1 MTASPLPGER
11 VPLPEGLTRLSD
23 GSLRADGVDGV
34 AVIGPAAVAASRTVS
49 VEAGLRVLEALGG
62 THLPRVGPTA
72 PTAPATAAGEAL
84 TTASTTARRPGLRP
98 VAAEEAFDA
107 AEVVPGE
114 PGDETTLLRPVA
126 LVTELPHDRDASL
139 TLPGTEDAADTAGAD
154 GAGNADSVGNSVG
167 SADSAGSAAGVVSV
181 AGTADLIGGRSTEA
195 SGGPSQEE
203 DESAPVAE
211 PVSEPASESAAPS
224 LAESSPEIPE
234 TGVWEDPDDSPEPVG
249 EGREDTGADDS
260 DTDTDGIDTFPD
272 YPEPEPGS
280 GRRPRGAH
288 RAPSAPSASSGSRP
302 TADTPTAP
310 DNSKSKQ
317 PQPVRAPQPLEAL
330 PNTEV
335 VSASEAALIAAPPVR
350 ASICPQGHANPPEIR
365 DCLTCS
371 QPLAGVF
378 SYVRRPALATL
389 TLSTGAAVEVAGDV
403 VVGRAPQL
411 QRGGDPH
418 IVALVAVPSP
428 QHMVSRSHLM
438 LTTSGWSILVQ
449 DLGSSNGTVLARP
462 GATPVLLGS
471 GILTPVF
478 MGDLMDI
485 GDGVTLRIDP
495 PAWLR
500 PRSG

>member
-1 MTASPLPGER
+1 MTALSLPGER

-23 GSLRADGVDGV
+23 GSVRVDGADGV
-34 AVIGPAAVAASRTVS
+34 AVISPAAGAASRTVS
-49 VEAGLRVLEALGG
+49 IETGLRVLDALGG
-62 THLPRVGPTA
+62 TYLPRVGPTA
-72 PTAPATAAGEAL
+72 TATP
-84 TTASTTARRPGLRP
+84 
-98 VAAEEAFDA
+98 AAEEATQPA
-107 AEVVPGE
+107 E
-114 PGDETTLLRPVA
+114 PGDETTLLKPVA
-126 LVTELPHDRDASL
+126 LVTELPQDMAPTALEAEGVLGSEADDVPSGADV
-139 TLPGTEDAADTAGAD
+139 PDVAAVGTVAATAGVSEAMGVADVAD
-154 GAGNADSVGNSVG
+154 GRG
-167 SADSAGSAAGVVSV
+167 
-181 AGTADLIGGRSTEA
+181 AGTPAGATGEDPAAEPAA
-195 SGGPSQEE
+195 SSIA
-203 DESAPVAE
+203 ESAPE
-211 PVSEPASESAAPS
+211 M
-224 LAESSPEIPE
+224 LE
-234 TGVWEDPDDSPEPVG
+234 TGVWEDPDDSAG
-249 EGREDTGADDS
+249 SADGSRNGSGTGGSETGDVS
-260 DTDTDGIDTFPD
+260 TFPD

-280 GRRPRGAH
+280 GRRRRGAH
-288 RAPSAPSASSGSRP
+288 RAPSAPTASSAGQP

-371 QPLAGVF
+371 QPLTGMF

-389 TLSTGAAVEVAGDV
+389 TLSTGAAIEVAGDV
-403 VVGRAPQL
+403 VVGRAPQV

-418 IVALVAVPSP
+418 IVALVTVPSP
-428 QHMVSRSHLM
+428 QHMVSRSHLI
-438 LTTSGWSILVQ
+438 LTTSGWSILAQ

-471 GILTPVF
+471 GMPTPVF
-478 MGDLMDI
+478 MGGLMDI

-500 PRSG
+500 PRSD

>member
-1 MTASPLPGER
+1 MTALSLPGER

-23 GSLRADGVDGV
+23 GSVRVDGADGV
-34 AVIGPAAVAASRTVS
+34 AVISPAAGAASRTVS
-49 VEAGLRVLEALGG
+49 IETGLRVLDALGG
-62 THLPRVGPTA
+62 TYLPRVGPTA
-72 PTAPATAAGEAL
+72 TATP
-84 TTASTTARRPGLRP
+84 
-98 VAAEEAFDA
+98 AAEEATQPA
-107 AEVVPGE
+107 E
-114 PGDETTLLRPVA
+114 PGDETTLLKPVA
-126 LVTELPHDRDASL
+126 LVTELPQ
-139 TLPGTEDAADTAGAD
+139 DTAPTALEAEGVRGSETDDVPSGAD
-154 GAGNADSVGNSVG
+154 APDVAAVAVVAATAGVSEASEAMGVADVADGRGAGTP
-167 SADSAGSAAGVVSV
+167 AGATGEDPAAEPAASSV
-181 AGTADLIGGRSTEA
+181 A
-195 SGGPSQEE
+195 
-203 DESAPVAE
+203 ESAPE
-211 PVSEPASESAAPS
+211 M
-224 LAESSPEIPE
+224 LE
-234 TGVWEDPDDSPEPVG
+234 TGVWEDPDDSSG
-249 EGREDTGADDS
+249 SADGSRNDSGTGGSETGDVS
-260 DTDTDGIDTFPD
+260 TFPD

-280 GRRPRGAH
+280 GRRRRGAH
-288 RAPSAPSASSGSRP
+288 RAPSAPTASSAGQP

-371 QPLAGVF
+371 QPLTGMF

-389 TLSTGAAVEVAGDV
+389 TLSTGAAIEVAGDV
-403 VVGRAPQL
+403 VVGRAPQV

-418 IVALVAVPSP
+418 IVALVTVPSP
-428 QHMVSRSHLM
+428 QHMVSRSHLI
-438 LTTSGWSILVQ
+438 LTTSGWSILAQ

-471 GILTPVF
+471 GMPTPVF

>member
-1 MTASPLPGER
+1 
-11 VPLPEGLTRLSD
+11 LPEGLTRLSD
-23 GSLRADGVDGV
+23 GSVRVDGADGV
-34 AVIGPAAVAASRTVS
+34 AVISPAAGAASRTVS
-49 VEAGLRVLEALGG
+49 IETGLRVLDALGG
-62 THLPRVGPTA
+62 TYLPRVGPTA
-72 PTAPATAAGEAL
+72 TATP
-84 TTASTTARRPGLRP
+84 
-98 VAAEEAFDA
+98 AAEEATQPA
-107 AEVVPGE
+107 E
-114 PGDETTLLRPVA
+114 PGDETTLLKPVA
-126 LVTELPHDRDASL
+126 LVTELPQDMAPTALEAEGVLGSEADDVPSGADV
-139 TLPGTEDAADTAGAD
+139 PDVAAVGTVAATAGVSEAMGVADVAD
-154 GAGNADSVGNSVG
+154 GRGAGTP
-167 SADSAGSAAGVVSV
+167 AGATGEDPAAEPAASSV
-181 AGTADLIGGRSTEA
+181 A
-195 SGGPSQEE
+195 
-203 DESAPVAE
+203 ESAPE
-211 PVSEPASESAAPS
+211 M
-224 LAESSPEIPE
+224 LE
-234 TGVWEDPDDSPEPVG
+234 TGVWEDPDDSAG
-249 EGREDTGADDS
+249 SADGSRNGSGTGGSETGDVS
-260 DTDTDGIDTFPD
+260 TFPD

-280 GRRPRGAH
+280 GRRRRGAH
-288 RAPSAPSASSGSRP
+288 RAPSAPTASSAGQP

-371 QPLAGVF
+371 QPLTGMF

-389 TLSTGAAVEVAGDV
+389 TLSTGAAIEVAGDV
-403 VVGRAPQL
+403 VVGRAPQV

-418 IVALVAVPSP
+418 IVALVTVPSP
-428 QHMVSRSHLM
+428 QHMVSRSHLI
-438 LTTSGWSILVQ
+438 LTTSGWSILAQ

-471 GILTPVF
+471 GMPTPVF

-500 PRSG
+500 PRSD

>member
-1 MTASPLPGER
+1 MTALSLPGER

-23 GSLRADGVDGV
+23 GSVRVDGADGV
-34 AVIGPAAVAASRTVS
+34 AVISPAAGAASRTVS
-49 VEAGLRVLEALGG
+49 IETGLRVLDALGG
-62 THLPRVGPTA
+62 TYLPRVGPTA
-72 PTAPATAAGEAL
+72 TATP
-84 TTASTTARRPGLRP
+84 
-98 VAAEEAFDA
+98 AAEEATQPA
-107 AEVVPGE
+107 E
-114 PGDETTLLRPVA
+114 PGDETTLLKPVA
-126 LVTELPHDRDASL
+126 LVTELPQDMAPTALEAEGVLGSEADDVPSGADV
-139 TLPGTEDAADTAGAD
+139 PDVAAVGTVAATAGVSEAMGVADAAAGRGAGTPAGATGED
-154 GAGNADSVGNSVG
+154 P
-167 SADSAGSAAGVVSV
+167 AAEP
-181 AGTADLIGGRSTEA
+181 AA
-195 SGGPSQEE
+195 SSIA
-203 DESAPVAE
+203 ESAPE
-211 PVSEPASESAAPS
+211 M
-224 LAESSPEIPE
+224 LE
-234 TGVWEDPDDSPEPVG
+234 TGVWEDPDDSAG
-249 EGREDTGADDS
+249 SADGSRNGSGTGGSETGDVS
-260 DTDTDGIDTFPD
+260 TFPD

-280 GRRPRGAH
+280 GRRRRGAH
-288 RAPSAPSASSGSRP
+288 RAPSAPTASSAGQP

-371 QPLAGVF
+371 QPLTGMF

-389 TLSTGAAVEVAGDV
+389 TLSTGAAIEVAGDV
-403 VVGRAPQL
+403 VVGRAPQV

-418 IVALVAVPSP
+418 IVALVTVPSP
-428 QHMVSRSHLM
+428 QHMVSRSHLI
-438 LTTSGWSILVQ
+438 LTTSGWSILAQ

-471 GILTPVF
+471 GMPTPVF

-500 PRSG
+500 PRSD

>member
-1 MTASPLPGER
+1 MTALSLPGER

-23 GSLRADGVDGV
+23 GSVRVDGADGV
-34 AVIGPAAVAASRTVS
+34 AVISPAAGAASRTVS
-49 VEAGLRVLEALGG
+49 IETGLRVLDALGG
-62 THLPRVGPTA
+62 TYLPRVGPTA
-72 PTAPATAAGEAL
+72 TATP
-84 TTASTTARRPGLRP
+84 
-98 VAAEEAFDA
+98 AAEEVTQPA
-107 AEVVPGE
+107 E
-114 PGDETTLLRPVA
+114 PGDETTLLKPVA
-126 LVTELPHDRDASL
+126 LVTELPQDMAPTALEAEGVLGSEADDVPSGADV
-139 TLPGTEDAADTAGAD
+139 PDVAAVGTVAATAGVSEAMGVADVAD
-154 GAGNADSVGNSVG
+154 GRG
-167 SADSAGSAAGVVSV
+167 
-181 AGTADLIGGRSTEA
+181 AGTPAGATGEDPAAEPAA
-195 SGGPSQEE
+195 SSIA
-203 DESAPVAE
+203 ESAPE
-211 PVSEPASESAAPS
+211 M
-224 LAESSPEIPE
+224 LE
-234 TGVWEDPDDSPEPVG
+234 TGVWEDPDDSAG
-249 EGREDTGADDS
+249 SADRSRNGSGTGGSETGDVS
-260 DTDTDGIDTFPD
+260 TFPD

-280 GRRPRGAH
+280 GRRRRGAH
-288 RAPSAPSASSGSRP
+288 RAPSAPTASSAGQP

-371 QPLAGVF
+371 QPLTGMF

-389 TLSTGAAVEVAGDV
+389 TLSTGAAIEVAGDV
-403 VVGRAPQL
+403 VVGRAPQV

-418 IVALVAVPSP
+418 IVALVTVPSP
-428 QHMVSRSHLM
+428 QHMVSRSHLI
-438 LTTSGWSILVQ
+438 LTTSGWSILAQ

-471 GILTPVF
+471 GMPTPVF

-500 PRSG
+500 PRSD

>member
-1 MTASPLPGER
+1 MTALSLPGER

-23 GSLRADGVDGV
+23 GSVRVDGADGV
-34 AVIGPAAVAASRTVS
+34 AVISPAAGAASRTVS
-49 VEAGLRVLEALGG
+49 IETGLRVLDALGG
-62 THLPRVGPTA
+62 TYLPRVGPTA
-72 PTAPATAAGEAL
+72 TATP
-84 TTASTTARRPGLRP
+84 
-98 VAAEEAFDA
+98 AAEEATQPA
-107 AEVVPGE
+107 E
-114 PGDETTLLRPVA
+114 PGDETTLLKPVA
-126 LVTELPHDRDASL
+126 LVTELPQ
-139 TLPGTEDAADTAGAD
+139 DTAPTALEAEGVRGAETDDVPSGAD
-154 GAGNADSVGNSVG
+154 APDVAAVAVVAATAGVSEASEAMGVADVADGRGAGTP
-167 SADSAGSAAGVVSV
+167 AGATGEDPAAEPAASSV
-181 AGTADLIGGRSTEA
+181 A
-195 SGGPSQEE
+195 
-203 DESAPVAE
+203 ESAPE
-211 PVSEPASESAAPS
+211 M
-224 LAESSPEIPE
+224 LE
-234 TGVWEDPDDSPEPVG
+234 TGVWEDPDDSSESADG
-249 EGREDTGADDS
+249 SRNDSGTGGSETGDVS
-260 DTDTDGIDTFPD
+260 TFPD

-280 GRRPRGAH
+280 GRRRRGAH
-288 RAPSAPSASSGSRP
+288 RAPSAPTASSAGQP

-371 QPLAGVF
+371 QPLTGMF

-389 TLSTGAAVEVAGDV
+389 TLSTGAAIEVAGDV
-403 VVGRAPQL
+403 VVGRAPQV

-418 IVALVAVPSP
+418 IVALVTVPSP
-428 QHMVSRSHLM
+428 QHMVSRSHLI
-438 LTTSGWSILVQ
+438 LTTSGWSILAQ

-471 GILTPVF
+471 GMPTPVF

-500 PRSG
+500 PRSD

>member
-1 MTASPLPGER
+1 MTALSLPGER

-23 GSLRADGVDGV
+23 GSVRVDGADGV
-34 AVIGPAAVAASRTVS
+34 AVISPAAGAASRTVS
-49 VEAGLRVLEALGG
+49 IETGLRVLDALGG
-62 THLPRVGPTA
+62 TYLPRVGPTA
-72 PTAPATAAGEAL
+72 TATP
-84 TTASTTARRPGLRP
+84 
-98 VAAEEAFDA
+98 AAEEATQPA
-107 AEVVPGE
+107 E
-114 PGDETTLLRPVA
+114 PGDETTLLKPVA
-126 LVTELPHDRDASL
+126 LVTELPQDMAPTALEAEGVLGSEADDVPSGADV
-139 TLPGTEDAADTAGAD
+139 PDVAAVGTVAATAGVSEAMGVADVAD
-154 GAGNADSVGNSVG
+154 GRG
-167 SADSAGSAAGVVSV
+167 
-181 AGTADLIGGRSTEA
+181 AGTPAGATGEDPAAEPAA
-195 SGGPSQEE
+195 SSIA
-203 DESAPVAE
+203 ESAPE
-211 PVSEPASESAAPS
+211 M
-224 LAESSPEIPE
+224 LE
-234 TGVWEDPDDSPEPVG
+234 TGVWEDPDDSAG
-249 EGREDTGADDS
+249 SADGSRNGSGTGGSETGDVS
-260 DTDTDGIDTFPD
+260 TFPD

-280 GRRPRGAH
+280 GRRRRGAH
-288 RAPSAPSASSGSRP
+288 RAPSAPTASSAGQP

-371 QPLAGVF
+371 QPLTGMF

-403 VVGRAPQL
+403 VVGRAPQV
-411 QRGGDPH
+411 QAGGDPH

-428 QHMVSRSHLM
+428 HHMVSRSHLM
-438 LTTSGWSILVQ
+438 LTTSGWSILAQ

-471 GILTPVF
+471 GMPTPVF

-500 PRSG
+500 PRSD

>member
-1 MTASPLPGER
+1 MTALSLPGER

-23 GSLRADGVDGV
+23 GSVRVDGADGV
-34 AVIGPAAVAASRTVS
+34 AVISPAAGAASRTVS
-49 VEAGLRVLEALGG
+49 IETGLRVLDALGG
-62 THLPRVGPTA
+62 TYLPRVGPTA
-72 PTAPATAAGEAL
+72 TATP
-84 TTASTTARRPGLRP
+84 
-98 VAAEEAFDA
+98 AAEEATQPA
-107 AEVVPGE
+107 E
-114 PGDETTLLRPVA
+114 PGDETTLLKPVA
-126 LVTELPHDRDASL
+126 LVTELPQ
-139 TLPGTEDAADTAGAD
+139 DTASTALEAEGVLGSEADDVPSGAD
-154 GAGNADSVGNSVG
+154 APDVAAVGTVAATAGVSEASEAMGVADVADGRGAGTP
-167 SADSAGSAAGVVSV
+167 AGATGEDPAAEPAASSV
-181 AGTADLIGGRSTEA
+181 A
-195 SGGPSQEE
+195 
-203 DESAPVAE
+203 ESAPE
-211 PVSEPASESAAPS
+211 M
-224 LAESSPEIPE
+224 LE
-234 TGVWEDPDDSPEPVG
+234 TGVWEDPDDSSGSADGSRNDSE
-249 EGREDTGADDS
+249 TGGSETGDVS
-260 DTDTDGIDTFPD
+260 TFPD

-280 GRRPRGAH
+280 GRRRRGAH
-288 RAPSAPSASSGSRP
+288 RAPSAPTASSAGQP

-371 QPLAGVF
+371 QPLTGMF

-389 TLSTGAAVEVAGDV
+389 TLSTGAAIEVAGDV
-403 VVGRAPQL
+403 VVGRAPQV

-418 IVALVAVPSP
+418 IVALVTVPSA
-428 QHMVSRSHLM
+428 QHMVSRSHLI
-438 LTTSGWSILVQ
+438 LTTSGWSILAQ

-471 GILTPVF
+471 GMPTPVF

>member
-1 MTASPLPGER
+1 MTALSLPGER

-23 GSLRADGVDGV
+23 GSVRVDGADGV
-34 AVIGPAAVAASRTVS
+34 AVISPAAGAASRTVS
-49 VEAGLRVLEALGG
+49 IETGLRVLDALGG
-62 THLPRVGPTA
+62 TYLPRVGPTA
-72 PTAPATAAGEAL
+72 TATP
-84 TTASTTARRPGLRP
+84 
-98 VAAEEAFDA
+98 AAEEATQPA
-107 AEVVPGE
+107 E
-114 PGDETTLLRPVA
+114 PGDETTLLKPVA
-126 LVTELPHDRDASL
+126 LVTELPQ
-139 TLPGTEDAADTAGAD
+139 DTAPTALEAEGVLGSETDDVPSGAD
-154 GAGNADSVGNSVG
+154 APDVAAVGAVA
-167 SADSAGSAAGVVSV
+167 ATAAGVSEASEAMGVADVADGRGAGTPAGATGEDPAAEPAASSV
-181 AGTADLIGGRSTEA
+181 A
-195 SGGPSQEE
+195 
-203 DESAPVAE
+203 ESAPE
-211 PVSEPASESAAPS
+211 M
-224 LAESSPEIPE
+224 LE
-234 TGVWEDPDDSPEPVG
+234 TGVWEDPDDSAG
-249 EGREDTGADDS
+249 SADGSRNDSGTGGSETGDVS
-260 DTDTDGIDTFPD
+260 TFPD

-280 GRRPRGAH
+280 GRRRRGAH
-288 RAPSAPSASSGSRP
+288 RAPSAPTASSAGQP

-371 QPLAGVF
+371 QPLTGMF

-389 TLSTGAAVEVAGDV
+389 TLSTGAAIEVAGDV
-403 VVGRAPQL
+403 VVGRAPQV

-418 IVALVAVPSP
+418 IVALVTVPSP
-428 QHMVSRSHLM
+428 QHMVSRSHLI
-438 LTTSGWSILVQ
+438 LTTSGWSILAQ

-471 GILTPVF
+471 GMPTPVF

-500 PRSG
+500 PRSD

>member
-1 MTASPLPGER
+1 MTALSLPGER

-23 GSLRADGVDGV
+23 GSVRVDGADGV
-34 AVIGPAAVAASRTVS
+34 AVISPAAGAASRTVS
-49 VEAGLRVLEALGG
+49 IETGLRVLDALGG
-62 THLPRVGPTA
+62 TYLPRVGPTA
-72 PTAPATAAGEAL
+72 TATP
-84 TTASTTARRPGLRP
+84 
-98 VAAEEAFDA
+98 AAEEATQPA
-107 AEVVPGE
+107 E
-114 PGDETTLLRPVA
+114 PGDETTLLKPVA
-126 LVTELPHDRDASL
+126 LVTELPQ
-139 TLPGTEDAADTAGAD
+139 DTAPTALEAEGVRGSETDDVPSGAD
-154 GAGNADSVGNSVG
+154 APDVAAVAAVAATAGVSEASEAMGVADVADGRGAGTP
-167 SADSAGSAAGVVSV
+167 AGATGEDPAAEPAASSV
-181 AGTADLIGGRSTEA
+181 A
-195 SGGPSQEE
+195 
-203 DESAPVAE
+203 ESAPE
-211 PVSEPASESAAPS
+211 M
-224 LAESSPEIPE
+224 LE
-234 TGVWEDPDDSPEPVG
+234 TGVWEDPDDSSG
-249 EGREDTGADDS
+249 SADGSRNDSGTGGSETGDVS
-260 DTDTDGIDTFPD
+260 TFPD

-280 GRRPRGAH
+280 GRRRRGAH
-288 RAPSAPSASSGSRP
+288 RAPSAPTASSAGQP

-371 QPLAGVF
+371 QPLTGMF

-389 TLSTGAAVEVAGDV
+389 TLSTGAAIEVAGDV
-403 VVGRAPQL
+403 VVGRAPQV

-418 IVALVAVPSP
+418 IVALVTVPSP
-428 QHMVSRSHLM
+428 QHMVSRSHLI
-438 LTTSGWSILVQ
+438 LTTSGWSILAQ

-471 GILTPVF
+471 GMPTPVF

>member
-1 MTASPLPGER
+1 MGVAD
-11 VPLPEGLTRLSD
+11 V
-23 GSLRADGVDGV
+23 ADGRGAGTPAGATGED
-34 AVIGPAAVAASRTVS
+34 PAAEPAASS
-49 VEAGLRVLEALGG
+49 IA
-62 THLPRVGPTA
+62 
-72 PTAPATAAGEAL
+72 
-84 TTASTTARRPGLRP
+84 
-98 VAAEEAFDA
+98 
-107 AEVVPGE
+107 
-114 PGDETTLLRPVA
+114 
-126 LVTELPHDRDASL
+126 
-139 TLPGTEDAADTAGAD
+139 
-154 GAGNADSVGNSVG
+154 
-167 SADSAGSAAGVVSV
+167 
-181 AGTADLIGGRSTEA
+181 
-195 SGGPSQEE
+195 
-203 DESAPVAE
+203 ESAPE
-211 PVSEPASESAAPS
+211 M
-224 LAESSPEIPE
+224 LE
-234 TGVWEDPDDSPEPVG
+234 TGVWEDPDDSAG
-249 EGREDTGADDS
+249 SADGSRNGSGTGGSETGDVS
-260 DTDTDGIDTFPD
+260 TFPD

-280 GRRPRGAH
+280 GRRRRGAH
-288 RAPSAPSASSGSRP
+288 RAPSAPTASSAGQP

-371 QPLAGVF
+371 QPLTGMF

-389 TLSTGAAVEVAGDV
+389 TLSTGAAIEVAGDV
-403 VVGRAPQL
+403 VVGRAPQV

-418 IVALVAVPSP
+418 IVALVTVPSP
-428 QHMVSRSHLM
+428 QHMVSRSHLI
-438 LTTSGWSILVQ
+438 LTTSGWSILAQ

-471 GILTPVF
+471 GMPTPVF

-500 PRSG
+500 PRSD

>member
-1 MTASPLPGER
+1 MTALSLPGER

-23 GSLRADGVDGV
+23 GSVRVDGADGV
-34 AVIGPAAVAASRTVS
+34 AVISPAAGAASRTVS
-49 VEAGLRVLEALGG
+49 IETGLRVLDALGG
-62 THLPRVGPTA
+62 TYLPRVGPTA
-72 PTAPATAAGEAL
+72 TATP
-84 TTASTTARRPGLRP
+84 
-98 VAAEEAFDA
+98 AAEEVTQPA
-107 AEVVPGE
+107 E
-114 PGDETTLLRPVA
+114 PGDETTLLKPVA
-126 LVTELPHDRDASL
+126 LVTELPQ
-139 TLPGTEDAADTAGAD
+139 DTASTALEAEGVLGSEADDVPSGAD
-154 GAGNADSVGNSVG
+154 APDVAAVGTVAATAGVSEASEAMGVADVADGRGAGTP
-167 SADSAGSAAGVVSV
+167 AGATGEDPAAEP
-181 AGTADLIGGRSTEA
+181 AA
-195 SGGPSQEE
+195 SSIA
-203 DESAPVAE
+203 ESAPE
-211 PVSEPASESAAPS
+211 M
-224 LAESSPEIPE
+224 LE
-234 TGVWEDPDDSPEPVG
+234 TGVWEDPDDSAG
-249 EGREDTGADDS
+249 SADGSRNDSGTGGSETGDVS
-260 DTDTDGIDTFPD
+260 TFPD

-280 GRRPRGAH
+280 GRRRRGAH
-288 RAPSAPSASSGSRP
+288 RAPSAPTASSAGQP

-371 QPLAGVF
+371 QPLTGMF

-389 TLSTGAAVEVAGDV
+389 TLSTGAAIEVAGDV
-403 VVGRAPQL
+403 VVGRAPQV

-418 IVALVAVPSP
+418 IVALVTVPSP
-428 QHMVSRSHLM
+428 QHMVSRSHLI
-438 LTTSGWSILVQ
+438 LTTSGWSILAQ

-471 GILTPVF
+471 GMPTPVF

-500 PRSG
+500 PRSD

>member
-1 MTASPLPGER
+1 MTALSLPGER

-23 GSLRADGVDGV
+23 GSVRVDGADGV
-34 AVIGPAAVAASRTVS
+34 AVISPAAGAASRTVS
-49 VEAGLRVLEALGG
+49 IETGLRVLDALGG
-62 THLPRVGPTA
+62 TYLPRVGPTA
-72 PTAPATAAGEAL
+72 TATP
-84 TTASTTARRPGLRP
+84 
-98 VAAEEAFDA
+98 AAEEATQPA
-107 AEVVPGE
+107 E
-114 PGDETTLLRPVA
+114 PGDETTLLKPVA
-126 LVTELPHDRDASL
+126 LVTELPQ
-139 TLPGTEDAADTAGAD
+139 DTASTALEAEGVLGSEADDVPSGAD
-154 GAGNADSVGNSVG
+154 APDVAAVGTVAATAGVSEASEAMGVADVADGRGAGTP
-167 SADSAGSAAGVVSV
+167 AGATGEDPAAEPAASSV
-181 AGTADLIGGRSTEA
+181 A
-195 SGGPSQEE
+195 
-203 DESAPVAE
+203 ESAPE
-211 PVSEPASESAAPS
+211 M
-224 LAESSPEIPE
+224 LE
-234 TGVWEDPDDSPEPVG
+234 TGVWEDPDDSSGSADGSRNDSE
-249 EGREDTGADDS
+249 TGGSETGDVS
-260 DTDTDGIDTFPD
+260 TFPD

-280 GRRPRGAH
+280 GRRRRGAH
-288 RAPSAPSASSGSRP
+288 RAPSAPTASSAGQP

-371 QPLAGVF
+371 QPLTGMF

-389 TLSTGAAVEVAGDV
+389 TLSTGAAIEVAGDV
-403 VVGRAPQL
+403 VVGRAPQV

-418 IVALVAVPSP
+418 IVALVTVPSP
-428 QHMVSRSHLM
+428 QHMVSRSHLI
-438 LTTSGWSILVQ
+438 LTTSGWSILAQ

-471 GILTPVF
+471 GMPTPVF

>member
-1 MTASPLPGER
+1 MTALSLPGER

-23 GSLRADGVDGV
+23 GSVRVDGADGV
-34 AVIGPAAVAASRTVS
+34 AVISPAAGAASRTVS
-49 VEAGLRVLEALGG
+49 IETGLRVLDALGG
-62 THLPRVGPTA
+62 TYLPRVGPTA
-72 PTAPATAAGEAL
+72 TATP
-84 TTASTTARRPGLRP
+84 
-98 VAAEEAFDA
+98 AAEEATQPA
-107 AEVVPGE
+107 E
-114 PGDETTLLRPVA
+114 PGDETTLLKPVA
-126 LVTELPHDRDASL
+126 LVTELPQ
-139 TLPGTEDAADTAGAD
+139 DTAPTALEAEGVLGSEADDVPSGAD
-154 GAGNADSVGNSVG
+154 APDVAAVGTVAATAGVSEAMGVADVADGRGAGTP
-167 SADSAGSAAGVVSV
+167 AGATGEDPAAEP
-181 AGTADLIGGRSTEA
+181 AA
-195 SGGPSQEE
+195 SSIA
-203 DESAPVAE
+203 ESAPE
-211 PVSEPASESAAPS
+211 M
-224 LAESSPEIPE
+224 LE
-234 TGVWEDPDDSPEPVG
+234 TGVWEDPDDSAG
-249 EGREDTGADDS
+249 SADGSRNDSGTGGSETGDVS
-260 DTDTDGIDTFPD
+260 TFPD

-280 GRRPRGAH
+280 GRRRRGAH
-288 RAPSAPSASSGSRP
+288 RAPSAPTASSAGQP

-371 QPLAGVF
+371 QPLTGMF

-389 TLSTGAAVEVAGDV
+389 TLSTGAAIEVAGDV
-403 VVGRAPQL
+403 VVGRAPQV

-418 IVALVAVPSP
+418 IVALVTVPSP
-428 QHMVSRSHLM
+428 QHMVSRSHLI
-438 LTTSGWSILVQ
+438 LTTSGWSILAQ

-471 GILTPVF
+471 GMPTPVF

-500 PRSG
+500 PRSD

>member
-1 MTASPLPGER
+1 
-11 VPLPEGLTRLSD
+11 LPEGLTRLSD
-23 GSLRADGVDGV
+23 GSVRVDGADGV
-34 AVIGPAAVAASRTVS
+34 AVISPAAGAASRTVS
-49 VEAGLRVLEALGG
+49 IETGLRVLDALGG
-62 THLPRVGPTA
+62 TYLPRVGPTA
-72 PTAPATAAGEAL
+72 TATP
-84 TTASTTARRPGLRP
+84 
-98 VAAEEAFDA
+98 AAEEATQP
-107 AEVVPGE
+107 EE
-114 PGDETTLLRPVA
+114 PGDETTLLKPVA
-126 LVTELPHDRDASL
+126 LVTELPQ
-139 TLPGTEDAADTAGAD
+139 DTAPTALEAEGVLGSETDDVPSGAD
-154 GAGNADSVGNSVG
+154 VPDVAAVGTVAATAGVSEASEAMGVVDVADGRGAGTP
-167 SADSAGSAAGVVSV
+167 AGATGEDPAAEPAASSV
-181 AGTADLIGGRSTEA
+181 A
-195 SGGPSQEE
+195 
-203 DESAPVAE
+203 ESAPE
-211 PVSEPASESAAPS
+211 M
-224 LAESSPEIPE
+224 LE
-234 TGVWEDPDDSPEPVG
+234 TGVWEDPDDSSG
-249 EGREDTGADDS
+249 SADGSRNDSGTGGSETGDVS
-260 DTDTDGIDTFPD
+260 TFPD

-280 GRRPRGAH
+280 GRRRRGAH
-288 RAPSAPSASSGSRP
+288 RAPSAPTASSAGQP

-371 QPLAGVF
+371 QPLTGMF

-389 TLSTGAAVEVAGDV
+389 TLSTGAAIEVAGDV
-403 VVGRAPQL
+403 VVGRAPQV

-418 IVALVAVPSP
+418 IVALVTVPSP
-428 QHMVSRSHLM
+428 QHMVSRSHLI
-438 LTTSGWSILVQ
+438 LTTSGWSILAQ

-471 GILTPVF
+471 GMPTPVF

-500 PRSG
+500 PRSD

>member
-1 MTASPLPGER
+1 MTALSLPGER

-23 GSLRADGVDGV
+23 GSVRVDGADGV
-34 AVIGPAAVAASRTVS
+34 AVISPAAGAASRTVS
-49 VEAGLRVLEALGG
+49 IETGLRVLDALGG
-62 THLPRVGPTA
+62 TYLPRVGPTA
-72 PTAPATAAGEAL
+72 TATP
-84 TTASTTARRPGLRP
+84 
-98 VAAEEAFDA
+98 AAEEATQPA
-107 AEVVPGE
+107 E
-114 PGDETTLLRPVA
+114 PGDETTLLKPVA
-126 LVTELPHDRDASL
+126 LVTELPQDMAPTALEAEGVLGSEADDVPSGADV
-139 TLPGTEDAADTAGAD
+139 PDVAAVGTVAATAGVSDAMGVADVAD
-154 GAGNADSVGNSVG
+154 GRG
-167 SADSAGSAAGVVSV
+167 
-181 AGTADLIGGRSTEA
+181 AGTPAGATGEDPAAEPAA
-195 SGGPSQEE
+195 SSIA
-203 DESAPVAE
+203 ESAPE
-211 PVSEPASESAAPS
+211 M
-224 LAESSPEIPE
+224 LE
-234 TGVWEDPDDSPEPVG
+234 TGVWEDPDDSAG
-249 EGREDTGADDS
+249 SADGSRNGSGTGGSETGDVS
-260 DTDTDGIDTFPD
+260 TFPD

-280 GRRPRGAH
+280 GRRRRGAH
-288 RAPSAPSASSGSRP
+288 RAPSAPTASSAGQP

-371 QPLAGVF
+371 QPLTGMF

-389 TLSTGAAVEVAGDV
+389 TLSTGAAIEVAGDV
-403 VVGRAPQL
+403 VVGRAPQV

-418 IVALVAVPSP
+418 IVALVTVPSP
-428 QHMVSRSHLM
+428 QHMVSRSHLI
-438 LTTSGWSILVQ
+438 LTTSGWSILAQ

-471 GILTPVF
+471 GMPTPVF

-500 PRSG
+500 PRSD

>member
-1 MTASPLPGER
+1 MTALSLPGER

-23 GSLRADGVDGV
+23 GSVRVDGADGV
-34 AVIGPAAVAASRTVS
+34 AVISPAAGAASRTVS
-49 VEAGLRVLEALGG
+49 IETGLRVLDALGG
-62 THLPRVGPTA
+62 TYLPRVGPTA
-72 PTAPATAAGEAL
+72 TATP
-84 TTASTTARRPGLRP
+84 
-98 VAAEEAFDA
+98 AAEEATQPA
-107 AEVVPGE
+107 E
-114 PGDETTLLRPVA
+114 PGDETTLLKPVA
-126 LVTELPHDRDASL
+126 LVTELPQ
-139 TLPGTEDAADTAGAD
+139 DTAPTALEAEGVRGSETDDVPSGAD
-154 GAGNADSVGNSVG
+154 APDVAAVAVVAATAGVSEASEAMGVADVADGRGAGTP
-167 SADSAGSAAGVVSV
+167 AGATGEDPAAEPAASSV
-181 AGTADLIGGRSTEA
+181 A
-195 SGGPSQEE
+195 
-203 DESAPVAE
+203 ESAPE
-211 PVSEPASESAAPS
+211 M
-224 LAESSPEIPE
+224 LE
-234 TGVWEDPDDSPEPVG
+234 TGVWEDPDDSSGSADGSRNDSE
-249 EGREDTGADDS
+249 TGGSETGDVS
-260 DTDTDGIDTFPD
+260 TFPD

-280 GRRPRGAH
+280 GRRRRGAH
-288 RAPSAPSASSGSRP
+288 RAPSAPTASSAGQP

-371 QPLAGVF
+371 QPLTGMF

-389 TLSTGAAVEVAGDV
+389 TLSTGAAIEVAGDV
-403 VVGRAPQL
+403 VVGRAPQV

-418 IVALVAVPSP
+418 IVALVTVPSP
-428 QHMVSRSHLM
+428 QHMVSRSHLI
-438 LTTSGWSILVQ
+438 LTTSGWSILAQ

-471 GILTPVF
+471 GMPTPVF

>member
-1 MTASPLPGER
+1 MTALSLPGER

-23 GSLRADGVDGV
+23 GSVRVDGADGV
-34 AVIGPAAVAASRTVS
+34 AVISPAAGAASRTVS
-49 VEAGLRVLEALGG
+49 IETGLRVLDALGG
-62 THLPRVGPTA
+62 TYLPRVGPTA
-72 PTAPATAAGEAL
+72 TATP
-84 TTASTTARRPGLRP
+84 
-98 VAAEEAFDA
+98 AAEEATQPA
-107 AEVVPGE
+107 E
-114 PGDETTLLRPVA
+114 PGDETTLLKPVA
-126 LVTELPHDRDASL
+126 LVTELPQ
-139 TLPGTEDAADTAGAD
+139 DTAPTALEAEGVRGAETDDVPSGAD
-154 GAGNADSVGNSVG
+154 APDVAAVAVVAATAGVSEALEAMGVADVADGRGAGTP
-167 SADSAGSAAGVVSV
+167 AGATGEDPAAEPAASSV
-181 AGTADLIGGRSTEA
+181 A
-195 SGGPSQEE
+195 
-203 DESAPVAE
+203 ESAPE
-211 PVSEPASESAAPS
+211 M
-224 LAESSPEIPE
+224 LE
-234 TGVWEDPDDSPEPVG
+234 TGVWEDPDDSSG
-249 EGREDTGADDS
+249 SADGSRNDSGTGGSETGDVS
-260 DTDTDGIDTFPD
+260 TFPD

-280 GRRPRGAH
+280 GRRRRGAH
-288 RAPSAPSASSGSRP
+288 RAPSAPTASSAGQP

-371 QPLAGVF
+371 QPLTGMF

-389 TLSTGAAVEVAGDV
+389 TLSTGAAIEVAGDV
-403 VVGRAPQL
+403 VVGRAPQV

-418 IVALVAVPSP
+418 IVALVTVPSP
-428 QHMVSRSHLM
+428 QHMVSRSHLI
-438 LTTSGWSILVQ
+438 LTTSGWSILAQ

-471 GILTPVF
+471 GMPTPVF

>member
-1 MTASPLPGER
+1 MTALSLPGER

-23 GSLRADGVDGV
+23 GSVRVDGADGV
-34 AVIGPAAVAASRTVS
+34 AVISPAAGAASRTVS
-49 VEAGLRVLEALGG
+49 IETGLRVLDALGG
-62 THLPRVGPTA
+62 TYLPRVGPTA
-72 PTAPATAAGEAL
+72 TATP
-84 TTASTTARRPGLRP
+84 
-98 VAAEEAFDA
+98 AAEEVTQPA
-107 AEVVPGE
+107 E
-114 PGDETTLLRPVA
+114 PGDETTLLKPVA
-126 LVTELPHDRDASL
+126 LVTELPQDMASTALEAEGVLGSEADDVPSGADA
-139 TLPGTEDAADTAGAD
+139 PDVAAVGTVAATAGVSEASEAMGVADVAD
-154 GAGNADSVGNSVG
+154 GRGAGTP
-167 SADSAGSAAGVVSV
+167 AGATGEDPAAEPAASSV
-181 AGTADLIGGRSTEA
+181 A
-195 SGGPSQEE
+195 
-203 DESAPVAE
+203 ESAPE
-211 PVSEPASESAAPS
+211 M
-224 LAESSPEIPE
+224 LE
-234 TGVWEDPDDSPEPVG
+234 TGVWEDPDDSSG
-249 EGREDTGADDS
+249 SADGSRNDSGTGGSETGDVS
-260 DTDTDGIDTFPD
+260 TFPD

-280 GRRPRGAH
+280 GRRRRGAH
-288 RAPSAPSASSGSRP
+288 RAPSAPTASSAGQP

-371 QPLAGVF
+371 QPLTGIF

-389 TLSTGAAVEVAGDV
+389 TLSTGAAIEVAGDV
-403 VVGRAPQL
+403 VVGRAPQV

-418 IVALVAVPSP
+418 IVALVTVPSP
-428 QHMVSRSHLM
+428 QHMVSRSHLI
-438 LTTSGWSILVQ
+438 LTTSGWSILAQ

-471 GILTPVF
+471 GMPTPVF

-500 PRSG
+500 PRSD

>member
-1 MTASPLPGER
+1 MTALSLPGER

-23 GSLRADGVDGV
+23 GSVRVDGADGV
-34 AVIGPAAVAASRTVS
+34 AVISPAAGAASRTVS
-49 VEAGLRVLEALGG
+49 IETGLRVLDALGG
-62 THLPRVGPTA
+62 TYLPRVGPTA
-72 PTAPATAAGEAL
+72 TATP
-84 TTASTTARRPGLRP
+84 
-98 VAAEEAFDA
+98 AAEEATQPA
-107 AEVVPGE
+107 E
-114 PGDETTLLRPVA
+114 PGDETTLLKPVA
-126 LVTELPHDRDASL
+126 LVTELPQ
-139 TLPGTEDAADTAGAD
+139 DTAPTALEAEGVRGSETDDVPSGAD
-154 GAGNADSVGNSVG
+154 APDVAAVAAVAATAGVSEASEAMGVADVADGRGAGTP
-167 SADSAGSAAGVVSV
+167 AGATGEDPAAEPAASSV
-181 AGTADLIGGRSTEA
+181 A
-195 SGGPSQEE
+195 
-203 DESAPVAE
+203 ESAPE
-211 PVSEPASESAAPS
+211 M
-224 LAESSPEIPE
+224 LE
-234 TGVWEDPDDSPEPVG
+234 TGVWVDPDDSSGSADGSRNDSE
-249 EGREDTGADDS
+249 TGGSETGDVS
-260 DTDTDGIDTFPD
+260 TFPD

-280 GRRPRGAH
+280 GRRRRGAH
-288 RAPSAPSASSGSRP
+288 RAPSAPTASSAGQP

-371 QPLAGVF
+371 QPLTGMF

-389 TLSTGAAVEVAGDV
+389 TLSTGAAIEVAGDV
-403 VVGRAPQL
+403 VVGRAPQV

-418 IVALVAVPSP
+418 IVALVTVPSP
-428 QHMVSRSHLM
+428 QHMVSRSHLI
-438 LTTSGWSILVQ
+438 LTTSGWSILAQ

-471 GILTPVF
+471 GMPTPVF

>member
-1 MTASPLPGER
+1 MTALSLPGER

-23 GSLRADGVDGV
+23 GSVRVDGADGV
-34 AVIGPAAVAASRTVS
+34 AVISPAAGAASRTVS
-49 VEAGLRVLEALGG
+49 IETGLRVLDALGG
-62 THLPRVGPTA
+62 TYLPRVGPTA
-72 PTAPATAAGEAL
+72 TATP
-84 TTASTTARRPGLRP
+84 
-98 VAAEEAFDA
+98 AAEEATQPA
-107 AEVVPGE
+107 E
-114 PGDETTLLRPVA
+114 PGDETTLLKPVA
-126 LVTELPHDRDASL
+126 LVTELPQ
-139 TLPGTEDAADTAGAD
+139 DTAPTALEAEGVLGSEADDVPSGAD
-154 GAGNADSVGNSVG
+154 VPDVAAVGTVAATAGVSEAMGVADVADGRGAGTP
-167 SADSAGSAAGVVSV
+167 AGATGEDPAAEP
-181 AGTADLIGGRSTEA
+181 AA
-195 SGGPSQEE
+195 SSIA
-203 DESAPVAE
+203 ESAPE
-211 PVSEPASESAAPS
+211 M
-224 LAESSPEIPE
+224 LE
-234 TGVWEDPDDSPEPVG
+234 TGVWEDPDDSAG
-249 EGREDTGADDS
+249 SADGSRNGSGTGGSETGDVS
-260 DTDTDGIDTFPD
+260 TFPD

-280 GRRPRGAH
+280 GRRRRGAH
-288 RAPSAPSASSGSRP
+288 RAPSAPTASSAGQP

-371 QPLAGVF
+371 QPLTGMF

-389 TLSTGAAVEVAGDV
+389 TLSTGAAIEVAGDV
-403 VVGRAPQL
+403 VVGRAPQV

-418 IVALVAVPSP
+418 IVALVTVPSP
-428 QHMVSRSHLM
+428 QHMVSRSHLI
-438 LTTSGWSILVQ
+438 LTTSGWSILAQ

-471 GILTPVF
+471 GMPTPVF

-500 PRSG
+500 PRSD

>member
-1 MTASPLPGER
+1 MTALSLPGER

-23 GSLRADGVDGV
+23 GSVRVDGADGV
-34 AVIGPAAVAASRTVS
+34 AVISPAAGAASRTVS
-49 VEAGLRVLEALGG
+49 IETGLRVLDALGG
-62 THLPRVGPTA
+62 TYLPRVGPTA
-72 PTAPATAAGEAL
+72 TATP
-84 TTASTTARRPGLRP
+84 
-98 VAAEEAFDA
+98 AAEEATQPA
-107 AEVVPGE
+107 E
-114 PGDETTLLRPVA
+114 PGDETTLLKPVA
-126 LVTELPHDRDASL
+126 LVTELPQ
-139 TLPGTEDAADTAGAD
+139 DTAPTALEAEGVRGSETDDVPSGAD
-154 GAGNADSVGNSVG
+154 APDVAAVAAVAATADVSEAMGVADVSDGRAAGTPAGATEEDPAAEPAAS
-167 SADSAGSAAGVVSV
+167 SAA
-181 AGTADLIGGRSTEA
+181 
-195 SGGPSQEE
+195 
-203 DESAPVAE
+203 ESAPE
-211 PVSEPASESAAPS
+211 M
-224 LAESSPEIPE
+224 LE
-234 TGVWEDPDDSPEPVG
+234 TGVWVDPDDSSG
-249 EGREDTGADDS
+249 SADGSRNDSGTGGSETGDVS
-260 DTDTDGIDTFPD
+260 TFPD

-280 GRRPRGAH
+280 GRRRRGAH
-288 RAPSAPSASSGSRP
+288 RAPSAPTASSAGQP

-371 QPLAGVF
+371 QPLTGMF

-389 TLSTGAAVEVAGDV
+389 TLSTGAAIEVAGDV
-403 VVGRAPQL
+403 VVGRAPQV

-418 IVALVAVPSP
+418 IVALVTVPSP
-428 QHMVSRSHLM
+428 QHMVSRSHLI
-438 LTTSGWSILVQ
+438 LTTSGWSILAQ

-471 GILTPVF
+471 GMPTPVF

>member
-1 MTASPLPGER
+1 MTALSLPGER

-23 GSLRADGVDGV
+23 GSVRVDGADGV
-34 AVIGPAAVAASRTVS
+34 AVISPAAGAASRTVS
-49 VEAGLRVLEALGG
+49 IETGLRVLDALGG
-62 THLPRVGPTA
+62 TYLPRVGPTA
-72 PTAPATAAGEAL
+72 TATP
-84 TTASTTARRPGLRP
+84 
-98 VAAEEAFDA
+98 AAEEVTQPA
-107 AEVVPGE
+107 E
-114 PGDETTLLRPVA
+114 PGDETTLLKPVA
-126 LVTELPHDRDASL
+126 LVTELPQ
-139 TLPGTEDAADTAGAD
+139 DTASTALEAEGVLGSEADDVPSGAD
-154 GAGNADSVGNSVG
+154 APDVAAVGTVAATAGVSEASEAMGVADVADGRGAGTP
-167 SADSAGSAAGVVSV
+167 AGATGEDPAAEPAASSV
-181 AGTADLIGGRSTEA
+181 A
-195 SGGPSQEE
+195 
-203 DESAPVAE
+203 ESAPE
-211 PVSEPASESAAPS
+211 M
-224 LAESSPEIPE
+224 LE
-234 TGVWEDPDDSPEPVG
+234 TGVWEDPDDSAG
-249 EGREDTGADDS
+249 SADGSRNDSGTGGSETGDVS
-260 DTDTDGIDTFPD
+260 TFPD

-280 GRRPRGAH
+280 GRRRRGAH
-288 RAPSAPSASSGSRP
+288 RAPSAPTASSAGQP

-371 QPLAGVF
+371 QPLTGIF

-389 TLSTGAAVEVAGDV
+389 TLSTGAAIEVAGDV
-403 VVGRAPQL
+403 VVGRAPQV

-418 IVALVAVPSP
+418 IVALVTVPSP
-428 QHMVSRSHLM
+428 QHMVSRSHLI
-438 LTTSGWSILVQ
+438 LTTSGWSILAQ

-471 GILTPVF
+471 GMPTPVF

-500 PRSG
+500 PRSD

>member
-1 MTASPLPGER
+1 MIS
-11 VPLPEGLTRLSD
+11 
-23 GSLRADGVDGV
+23 
-34 AVIGPAAVAASRTVS
+34 PAAGAASRTVS
-49 VEAGLRVLEALGG
+49 IETGLRVLDALGG
-62 THLPRVGPTA
+62 TYLPRVGPTA
-72 PTAPATAAGEAL
+72 TATP
-84 TTASTTARRPGLRP
+84 
-98 VAAEEAFDA
+98 AAEEATQPA
-107 AEVVPGE
+107 E
-114 PGDETTLLRPVA
+114 PGDETTLLKPVA
-126 LVTELPHDRDASL
+126 LVTELPQDMAPTALEAEGVLGSEADDVPSGADV
-139 TLPGTEDAADTAGAD
+139 PDVAAVGTVAATAGVSEAMGVADVAD
-154 GAGNADSVGNSVG
+154 GRG
-167 SADSAGSAAGVVSV
+167 
-181 AGTADLIGGRSTEA
+181 AGTPAGATGEDPAAEPAA
-195 SGGPSQEE
+195 SSIA
-203 DESAPVAE
+203 ESAPE
-211 PVSEPASESAAPS
+211 M
-224 LAESSPEIPE
+224 LE
-234 TGVWEDPDDSPEPVG
+234 TGVWEDPDDSAG
-249 EGREDTGADDS
+249 SADGSRNGSGTGGSETGDVS
-260 DTDTDGIDTFPD
+260 TFPD

-280 GRRPRGAH
+280 GRRRRGAH
-288 RAPSAPSASSGSRP
+288 RAPSAPTASSAGQP

-371 QPLAGVF
+371 QPLTGMF

-389 TLSTGAAVEVAGDV
+389 TLSTGAAIEVAGDV
-403 VVGRAPQL
+403 VVGRAPQV

-418 IVALVAVPSP
+418 IVALVTVPSP
-428 QHMVSRSHLM
+428 QHMVSRSHLI
-438 LTTSGWSILVQ
+438 LTTSGWSILAQ

-471 GILTPVF
+471 GMPTPVF

-500 PRSG
+500 PRSD

>member
-1 MTASPLPGER
+1 
-11 VPLPEGLTRLSD
+11 LPEGLTRLSD
-23 GSLRADGVDGV
+23 GSVRVDGADGV
-34 AVIGPAAVAASRTVS
+34 AVISPAAGAASRTVS
-49 VEAGLRVLEALGG
+49 IETGLRVLDALGG
-62 THLPRVGPTA
+62 TYLPRVGPTA
-72 PTAPATAAGEAL
+72 TATP
-84 TTASTTARRPGLRP
+84 
-98 VAAEEAFDA
+98 AAEEATQPA
-107 AEVVPGE
+107 E
-114 PGDETTLLRPVA
+114 PGDETTLLKPVA
-126 LVTELPHDRDASL
+126 LVTELPQDMAPTALEAEGVLGSEADDVPSGADV
-139 TLPGTEDAADTAGAD
+139 PDVAAVGTVAATAGVSEAMGVADVAD
-154 GAGNADSVGNSVG
+154 GRG
-167 SADSAGSAAGVVSV
+167 
-181 AGTADLIGGRSTEA
+181 AGTPAGATGEDPAAEPAA
-195 SGGPSQEE
+195 SSIA
-203 DESAPVAE
+203 ESAPE
-211 PVSEPASESAAPS
+211 M
-224 LAESSPEIPE
+224 LE
-234 TGVWEDPDDSPEPVG
+234 TGVWEDPDDSAG
-249 EGREDTGADDS
+249 SADGSRNGSGTGGSETGDVS
-260 DTDTDGIDTFPD
+260 TFPD

-280 GRRPRGAH
+280 GRRRRGAH
-288 RAPSAPSASSGSRP
+288 RAPSAPTASSAGQP

-371 QPLAGVF
+371 QPLTGMF

-389 TLSTGAAVEVAGDV
+389 TLSTGAAIEVAGDV
-403 VVGRAPQL
+403 VVGRAPQV

-418 IVALVAVPSP
+418 IVALVTVPSP
-428 QHMVSRSHLM
+428 QHMVSRSHLI
-438 LTTSGWSILVQ
+438 LTTSGWSILAQ

-471 GILTPVF
+471 GMPTPVF

>member
-1 MTASPLPGER
+1 MTALSLPGER

-23 GSLRADGVDGV
+23 GSVRVDGADGV
-34 AVIGPAAVAASRTVS
+34 AVISPAAGAASRTVS
-49 VEAGLRVLEALGG
+49 IETGLRVLDALGG
-62 THLPRVGPTA
+62 TYLPRVGPTA
-72 PTAPATAAGEAL
+72 TATP
-84 TTASTTARRPGLRP
+84 
-98 VAAEEAFDA
+98 AAEEVTQPA
-107 AEVVPGE
+107 E
-114 PGDETTLLRPVA
+114 PGDETTLLKPVA
-126 LVTELPHDRDASL
+126 LVTELPQ
-139 TLPGTEDAADTAGAD
+139 DTAPTALEAEGVLGSETDDVPSGAD
-154 GAGNADSVGNSVG
+154 APDVAAVGAVA
-167 SADSAGSAAGVVSV
+167 ATAAGVSEASEAMGVADVADGRGAGTPAGATGEDPAAEPVASSV
-181 AGTADLIGGRSTEA
+181 A
-195 SGGPSQEE
+195 
-203 DESAPVAE
+203 ESAPE
-211 PVSEPASESAAPS
+211 M
-224 LAESSPEIPE
+224 LE
-234 TGVWEDPDDSPEPVG
+234 TGVWEDPDDSSG
-249 EGREDTGADDS
+249 SADGSRNDSGTGGSETGDVS
-260 DTDTDGIDTFPD
+260 TFPD

-280 GRRPRGAH
+280 GRRRRGAH
-288 RAPSAPSASSGSRP
+288 RAPSAPTASSAGQP

-350 ASICPQGHANPPEIR
+350 ASICPQGHANPPEIQ

-371 QPLAGVF
+371 QPLTGMF

-389 TLSTGAAVEVAGDV
+389 TLSTGAAIEVAGDV
-403 VVGRAPQL
+403 VVGRAPQV

-418 IVALVAVPSP
+418 IVALVTVPSP
-428 QHMVSRSHLM
+428 QHMVSRSHLI
-438 LTTSGWSILVQ
+438 LTTSGWSILAQ

-471 GILTPVF
+471 GMPTPVF

-500 PRSG
+500 PRSD

>member
-1 MTASPLPGER
+1 MTALSLPGER

-23 GSLRADGVDGV
+23 GSVRVDGADGV
-34 AVIGPAAVAASRTVS
+34 AVITPAAGAASRTVS
-49 VEAGLRVLEALGG
+49 IETGLRVLDALGG
-62 THLPRVGPTA
+62 TYLPRVGPTA
-72 PTAPATAAGEAL
+72 TPP
-84 TTASTTARRPGLRP
+84 
-98 VAAEEAFDA
+98 AEEATRPA
-107 AEVVPGE
+107 E
-114 PGDETTLLRPVA
+114 PGDETTLLKPVA
-126 LVTELPHDRDASL
+126 LVTGLPQETAL
-139 TLPGTEDAADTAGAD
+139 TALE
-154 GAGNADSVGNSVG
+154 
-167 SADSAGSAAGVVSV
+167 AAGVSGSETDDVPSGADAPDVAAVAAVAATADVSEAMGV
-181 AGTADLIGGRSTEA
+181 ADVSDGRAAGTPAGAT
-195 SGGPSQEE
+195 EE
-203 DESAPVAE
+203 DPAAEPAASSAAESAPE
-211 PVSEPASESAAPS
+211 M
-224 LAESSPEIPE
+224 LE
-234 TGVWEDPDDSPEPVG
+234 TGVWVDPDDSSG
-249 EGREDTGADDS
+249 SADGSRNDSGTGGSETGDVS
-260 DTDTDGIDTFPD
+260 TFPD

-280 GRRPRGAH
+280 GRRRRGAH
-288 RAPSAPSASSGSRP
+288 RAPSAPSASSAGQP
-302 TADTPTAP
+302 TADPPTAP

-371 QPLAGVF
+371 QPLTGMF

-389 TLSTGAAVEVAGDV
+389 TLSTGAAIEVAGDV
-403 VVGRAPQL
+403 VVGRAPQV

-418 IVALVAVPSP
+418 IVALVTVPSP
-428 QHMVSRSHLM
+428 QHMVSRSHLI
-438 LTTSGWSILVQ
+438 LTTSGWSILAQ

-471 GILTPVF
+471 GMPTPVF

>member
-1 MTASPLPGER
+1 MTALSLPGER

-23 GSLRADGVDGV
+23 GSVRVDGADGV
-34 AVIGPAAVAASRTVS
+34 AVITPAAGAASRTVS
-49 VEAGLRVLEALGG
+49 IETGLRVLDALGG
-62 THLPRVGPTA
+62 TYLPRVGPTA
-72 PTAPATAAGEAL
+72 TPP
-84 TTASTTARRPGLRP
+84 
-98 VAAEEAFDA
+98 AEEATRPA
-107 AEVVPGE
+107 E
-114 PGDETTLLRPVA
+114 PGDETTLLKPVA
-126 LVTELPHDRDASL
+126 LVTGLPQETAL
-139 TLPGTEDAADTAGAD
+139 TALE
-154 GAGNADSVGNSVG
+154 
-167 SADSAGSAAGVVSV
+167 AAGVSGSETDDVPSGADAPDVAAVAAVAATADVSEAMGV
-181 AGTADLIGGRSTEA
+181 ADVSDGRAAGTPAGAT
-195 SGGPSQEE
+195 EE
-203 DESAPVAE
+203 DPAAEPAASSAAESAPE
-211 PVSEPASESAAPS
+211 M
-224 LAESSPEIPE
+224 LE
-234 TGVWEDPDDSPEPVG
+234 TGVWVDPDDSSG
-249 EGREDTGADDS
+249 SADGSRNDSGTGGSETGDVS
-260 DTDTDGIDTFPD
+260 TFPD

-280 GRRPRGAH
+280 GRRRRGAH
-288 RAPSAPSASSGSRP
+288 RAPSAPSASSAGQP

-371 QPLAGVF
+371 QPLTGMF

-389 TLSTGAAVEVAGDV
+389 TLSTGAAIEVAGDV
-403 VVGRAPQL
+403 VVGRAPQV

-418 IVALVAVPSP
+418 IVALVTVPSP
-428 QHMVSRSHLM
+428 QHMVSRSHLI
-438 LTTSGWSILVQ
+438 LTTSGWSILAQ

-471 GILTPVF
+471 GMPTPVF

>member
-1 MTASPLPGER
+1 MTALSLPGER

-23 GSLRADGVDGV
+23 GSVRVDGADGV
-34 AVIGPAAVAASRTVS
+34 AVISPAAGAASRTVS
-49 VEAGLRVLEALGG
+49 IETGLRVLDALGG
-62 THLPRVGPTA
+62 TYLPRVGPTA
-72 PTAPATAAGEAL
+72 TATP
-84 TTASTTARRPGLRP
+84 
-98 VAAEEAFDA
+98 AAEEATQPA
-107 AEVVPGE
+107 E
-114 PGDETTLLRPVA
+114 PGDETTLLKPVA
-126 LVTELPHDRDASL
+126 LVTELPQDMAPTALEAEGVLGSEADDVPSGADV
-139 TLPGTEDAADTAGAD
+139 PDVAAVGTVAATAGVSEAMGVADVAD
-154 GAGNADSVGNSVG
+154 GRG
-167 SADSAGSAAGVVSV
+167 
-181 AGTADLIGGRSTEA
+181 AGTPAGATGEDPAAEPAA
-195 SGGPSQEE
+195 SSIA
-203 DESAPVAE
+203 ESAPE
-211 PVSEPASESAAPS
+211 M
-224 LAESSPEIPE
+224 LE
-234 TGVWEDPDDSPEPVG
+234 TGVWEDPDDSAG
-249 EGREDTGADDS
+249 SADGSRNGSGTGGSETGDVS
-260 DTDTDGIDTFPD
+260 TFPD

-280 GRRPRGAH
+280 GRRRRGAH
-288 RAPSAPSASSGSRP
+288 RAPSAPTASSAGQP

-371 QPLAGVF
+371 QPLTGMF

-389 TLSTGAAVEVAGDV
+389 TLSTGAAIEVAGDV
-403 VVGRAPQL
+403 VVGRAPQV

-418 IVALVAVPSP
+418 IVALVTVPSP
-428 QHMVSRSHLM
+428 QHMVSRSHLI
-438 LTTSGWSILVQ
+438 LTTSGWSILAQ

-471 GILTPVF
+471 GMPTPVF

-500 PRSG
+500 P

>member
-1 MTASPLPGER
+1 MTALSLPGER

-23 GSLRADGVDGV
+23 GSVRVDGADGV
-34 AVIGPAAVAASRTVS
+34 AVISPAAGAASRTVS
-49 VEAGLRVLEALGG
+49 IETGLRVLDALGG
-62 THLPRVGPTA
+62 TYLPRVGPTA
-72 PTAPATAAGEAL
+72 TATP
-84 TTASTTARRPGLRP
+84 
-98 VAAEEAFDA
+98 AAEEATQPA
-107 AEVVPGE
+107 E
-114 PGDETTLLRPVA
+114 PGDETTLLKPVA
-126 LVTELPHDRDASL
+126 LVTELPQDMAPTALEAEGVLGSEADDVPSGADV
-139 TLPGTEDAADTAGAD
+139 PDVAAVGTVAATAGVSEAMGVADVAD
-154 GAGNADSVGNSVG
+154 GRG
-167 SADSAGSAAGVVSV
+167 
-181 AGTADLIGGRSTEA
+181 AGTPAGATGEDPAAEPAA
-195 SGGPSQEE
+195 SSIA
-203 DESAPVAE
+203 ESAPE
-211 PVSEPASESAAPS
+211 M
-224 LAESSPEIPE
+224 LE
-234 TGVWEDPDDSPEPVG
+234 TGVWEDPDDSAG
-249 EGREDTGADDS
+249 SADGSRNGSGTGGSETGDVS
-260 DTDTDGIDTFPD
+260 TFPD

-280 GRRPRGAH
+280 GRRRRGAH
-288 RAPSAPSASSGSRP
+288 RAPSAPTASSAGQP

-371 QPLAGVF
+371 QPLTGMF

-389 TLSTGAAVEVAGDV
+389 TLSTGAAIEVAGDV
-403 VVGRAPQL
+403 VVGRAPQV

-418 IVALVAVPSP
+418 IVALVTVPSP
-428 QHMVSRSHLM
+428 QHMVSRSHLI
-438 LTTSGWSILVQ
+438 LTTSGWSLLAQ

-471 GILTPVF
+471 GMPTPVF

-500 PRSG
+500 PRSD

>member
-1 MTASPLPGER
+1 MTALSLPGER

-23 GSLRADGVDGV
+23 GSVRVDGADGV
-34 AVIGPAAVAASRTVS
+34 AVISPAAGAASRTVS
-49 VEAGLRVLEALGG
+49 IETGLRVLDALGG
-62 THLPRVGPTA
+62 TYLPRVGPTA
-72 PTAPATAAGEAL
+72 TATP
-84 TTASTTARRPGLRP
+84 
-98 VAAEEAFDA
+98 AAEEATQPA
-107 AEVVPGE
+107 E
-114 PGDETTLLRPVA
+114 PGDETTLLKPVA
-126 LVTELPHDRDASL
+126 LVTELPQDMAPTALEAEGVLGSEADDVPSGADV
-139 TLPGTEDAADTAGAD
+139 PDVAAVGTVAATAGVSEAMGVADVAD
-154 GAGNADSVGNSVG
+154 GRGAGTP
-167 SADSAGSAAGVVSV
+167 AGATGEDPAAEPAASSV
-181 AGTADLIGGRSTEA
+181 A
-195 SGGPSQEE
+195 
-203 DESAPVAE
+203 ESAPE
-211 PVSEPASESAAPS
+211 M
-224 LAESSPEIPE
+224 LE
-234 TGVWEDPDDSPEPVG
+234 TGVWEDPDDSAG
-249 EGREDTGADDS
+249 SADGSRNDSGTGGSETGDVS
-260 DTDTDGIDTFPD
+260 TFPD

-280 GRRPRGAH
+280 GRRRRGAH
-288 RAPSAPSASSGSRP
+288 RAPSAPTASSAGQP

-371 QPLAGVF
+371 QPLTGMF

-389 TLSTGAAVEVAGDV
+389 TLSTGAAIEVAGDV
-403 VVGRAPQL
+403 VVGRAPQV

-418 IVALVAVPSP
+418 IVALVTVPSP
-428 QHMVSRSHLM
+428 QHMVSRSHLI
-438 LTTSGWSILVQ
+438 LTTSGWSILAQ

-471 GILTPVF
+471 GMPTPVF

-500 PRSG
+500 PRSD

>member
-1 MTASPLPGER
+1 MTALSLPGER

-23 GSLRADGVDGV
+23 GSVRVDGADGV
-34 AVIGPAAVAASRTVS
+34 AVISPAAGAASRTVS
-49 VEAGLRVLEALGG
+49 IETGLRVLDALGG
-62 THLPRVGPTA
+62 TYLPRVGPTA
-72 PTAPATAAGEAL
+72 TATP
-84 TTASTTARRPGLRP
+84 
-98 VAAEEAFDA
+98 AAEEATQPA
-107 AEVVPGE
+107 E
-114 PGDETTLLRPVA
+114 PGDETTLLKPVA
-126 LVTELPHDRDASL
+126 LVTELPQ
-139 TLPGTEDAADTAGAD
+139 DTAPTALEAEGVRGAETDDVPSGAD
-154 GAGNADSVGNSVG
+154 APDVAAVAVVAATAGVSEASEAMGVADVADGRGAGTP
-167 SADSAGSAAGVVSV
+167 AGATGEDPAAEP
-181 AGTADLIGGRSTEA
+181 AA
-195 SGGPSQEE
+195 SSIA
-203 DESAPVAE
+203 ESAPE
-211 PVSEPASESAAPS
+211 M
-224 LAESSPEIPE
+224 LE
-234 TGVWEDPDDSPEPVG
+234 TGVWVDPDDSSG
-249 EGREDTGADDS
+249 SADGSRNDSGTGGSETGDVS
-260 DTDTDGIDTFPD
+260 TFPD

-280 GRRPRGAH
+280 GRRRRGAH
-288 RAPSAPSASSGSRP
+288 RAPSAPTASSAGQP

-371 QPLAGVF
+371 QPLTGMF

-389 TLSTGAAVEVAGDV
+389 TLSTGAAIEVAGDV
-403 VVGRAPQL
+403 VVGRAPQV

-418 IVALVAVPSP
+418 IVALVTVPSP
-428 QHMVSRSHLM
+428 QHMVSRSHLI
-438 LTTSGWSILVQ
+438 LTTSGWSILAQ

-471 GILTPVF
+471 GMPTPVF